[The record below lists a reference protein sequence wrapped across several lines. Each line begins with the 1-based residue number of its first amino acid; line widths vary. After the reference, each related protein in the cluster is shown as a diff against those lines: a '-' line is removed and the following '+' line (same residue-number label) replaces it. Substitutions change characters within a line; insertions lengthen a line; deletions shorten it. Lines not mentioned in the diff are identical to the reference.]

1 MIVIMQ
7 DPDWNHLKIVLAIA
21 RAGSLTGAARH
32 LGVDQ
37 TTTGRRL
44 TTLEHQLGKT
54 LFVRAKSGFVPTED
68 GHIVIEAASKLE
80 ADVARMADAL
90 SDAEDGVSGV
100 VRILG
105 NPWMLERFA
114 ANGLM
119 SLLARHP
126 NLQIKL
132 SGRLPP
138 NTIHGEAT
146 VSLWFDAPAQAPDI
160 TLPFARVPY
169 AVYRSKRL
177 HSAPRDWVQFH
188 DDDARGP
195 SFTRQI
201 MQKVGPDAQVRLTAT
216 DASILLAAV
225 RSGAANGILPTCL
238 AELHEDLMRI
248 DAKDKPLQR
257 VLHAQLNA
265 GTANTRRMKTVLNW
279 LHKTVK
285 PALNGESLPFN
296 LSKISTSEAG

>member
-1 MIVIMQ
+1 MPIITESLKVFILSLILIVPCDANERRPILGSNRSHADIGKRVKLRFPLSKQNYCLTILRFCSMIAIMQ

-54 LFVRAKSGFVPTED
+54 LFIRAKSGFVPTED

-80 ADVARMADAL
+80 ADVVRMADAL

-105 NPWMLERFA
+105 NPWMRERFA

-138 NTIHGEAT
+138 IPSMAKRRFRYGST
-146 VSLWFDAPAQAPDI
+146 
-160 TLPFARVPY
+160 
-169 AVYRSKRL
+169 RL
-177 HSAPRDWVQFH
+177 HKR
-188 DDDARGP
+188 
-195 SFTRQI
+195 
-201 MQKVGPDAQVRLTAT
+201 
-216 DASILLAAV
+216 
-225 RSGAANGILPTCL
+225 PT
-238 AELHEDLMRI
+238 
-248 DAKDKPLQR
+248 
-257 VLHAQLNA
+257 
-265 GTANTRRMKTVLNW
+265 
-279 LHKTVK
+279 
-285 PALNGESLPFN
+285 
-296 LSKISTSEAG
+296 